1 MRHIFAIFDKNGDGH
16 ISRSELKTAMKRL
29 NEKFSDSEMDQI
41 IAQAD
46 MDGDG
51 EVNFK
56 EFKILCLNKKF

>member
-1 MRHIFAIFDKNGDGH
+1 MRHVFAIFDRNGDGH

-29 NEKFSDSEMDQI
+29 NEDFSDLQMDQI
-41 IAQAD
+41 IAEAD